1 MRRVAAVISLAVGVW
16 LIVLVPAYGLFPRT
30 RAAEKVT
37 DTFRTTLSHQG
48 LAALQ
53 HNYAVLR
60 GLGTEFIDRARP
72 ELAAQLGLS
81 TAQFDRLAAQRFP
94 AVAQA
99 VRDVPPAVALVD
111 PVIPRLKSSER
122 DFAQVDAIP
131 ALGLP
136 ISVLPWVLL
145 GVGAALIGAGAVAL
159 RSGSPGAT
167 AVTLGVGAAVVVGA
181 FAFHLP
187 AKFRA
192 TERILPVARVSLSQK
207 AADTAT
213 GTVNLVDRLVPE
225 VEQKLVPALAQG
237 LHTTPTAVG
246 QLVAQ
251 RYPAVA
257 RGLKEWPS
265 ISPSAARLATAQR
278 ATVDDLRRGDGAPFK
293 TLPWLAIGPAALAAL
308 GAGAALLAR
317 SRVRR
322 RAAVPA

>member
-1 MRRVAAVISLAVGVW
+1 
-16 LIVLVPAYGLFPRT
+16 VPAYALFPRT

-37 DTFRTTLSHQG
+37 DTFRTTLSHEG
-48 LAALQ
+48 LGALQ

-60 GLGTEFIDRARP
+60 GLGAQFIDRARP
-72 ELAAQLGLS
+72 ELAARLGLS
-81 TAQFDRLAAQRFP
+81 TAEFDRLAAQRFP
-94 AVAQA
+94 TVAQA

-111 PVIPRLKSSER
+111 PVIPRLKAAEHDFSEI
-122 DFAQVDAIP
+122 DAIP
-131 ALGLP
+131 GLGLP
-136 ISVLPWVLL
+136 VTVLPWLLL
-145 GVGAALIGAGAVAL
+145 GLGATFVGAGAVAL
-159 RSGSPGAT
+159 RSGSAGAI
-167 AVTLGVGAAVVVGA
+167 AVTLGLGAAVVVGA

-192 TERILPVARVSLSQK
+192 TDRILPVARVSLSQK

-213 GTVNLVDRLVPE
+213 HTVNLVDRLVPE
-225 VEQKLVPALAQG
+225 VEQKLVPALAEG
-237 LHTTPTAVG
+237 LHTTPAAVG

-265 ISPSAARLATAQR
+265 ISPSAAQLAAAQR
-278 ATVDDLRRGDGAPFK
+278 ATVDDLRRGDGAPFE

-308 GAGAALLAR
+308 AAGTALLAR
-317 SRVRR
+317 PRVRSR